1 MAETAS
7 AGVTGWLLA
16 GGEGRRMQ
24 GQDKGLVDYQ
34 GRPLAAWVLNSLAP
48 QCQTL
53 RISANRNLDRYAR
66 LLNDVRDAGSPAS
79 PGHWPEAVWPD
90 DPDLAPQSGPL
101 AGLITAMRHTD
112 TEWLMVAPCDMP
124 HLPHDLVARLMQ
136 RAVQTNANIVIPCTE
151 SDTPEPRHH
160 WVCGLIRKRVC
171 PDTLHQFV
179 NGERKVGHWVRT
191 QSWSSVTFPDTSAFA
206 NMNSLETL
214 RGRD

>member
-1 MAETAS
+1 MAEAAS
-7 AGVTGWLLA
+7 ADVTGWLLA

-34 GRPLAAWVLNSLAP
+34 GRPLAAWVLSSLAP

-53 RISANRNLDRYAR
+53 RISANRNLDRYAQ
-66 LLNDVRDAGSPAS
+66 LLLQASGGHLDAPQN
-79 PGHWPEAVWPD
+79 AVFPD
-90 DPDLAPQSGPL
+90 DPDLEPRSGPL

-136 RAVQTNANIVIPCTE
+136 QAVQTNADIVIPCTE
-151 SDTPEPRHH
+151 SGTPEPHHH

-179 NGERKVGHWVRT
+179 NGERKVGHWVRS
-191 QSWSSVTFPDTSAFA
+191 QSWSSVSFNDTSAFA

>member
-34 GRPLAAWVLNSLAP
+34 GRPLASWVLRSLAP

-53 RISANRNLDRYAR
+53 RISANRNLDRYAH
-66 LLNDVRDAGSPAS
+66 LLLEASGRQLDAPQD
-79 PGHWPEAVWPD
+79 AVFPD
-90 DPDLAPQSGPL
+90 DPDLEPRSGPL

-136 RAVQTNANIVIPCTE
+136 QAAQTNADIVIPCTE
-151 SDTPEPRHH
+151 SGTPEPRHH

-179 NGERKVGHWVRT
+179 NGERKVGHWVRS

>member
-1 MAETAS
+1 MAEAAS
-7 AGVTGWLLA
+7 ADVTGWLLA

-34 GRPLAAWVLNSLAP
+34 GRPLAAWVLSSLAP

-53 RISANRNLDRYAR
+53 RISANRNLDRYAQ
-66 LLNDVRDAGSPAS
+66 LLLQASGGHLDAPQN
-79 PGHWPEAVWPD
+79 AVVPD
-90 DPDLAPQSGPL
+90 DPDLEPRSGPL

-136 RAVQTNANIVIPCTE
+136 QAVQTNADIVIPCTE
-151 SDTPEPRHH
+151 SGTPEPHHH

-179 NGERKVGHWVRT
+179 NGERKVGHWVRS
-191 QSWSSVTFPDTSAFA
+191 QSWSSVSFNDTSAFA

>member
-1 MAETAS
+1 MVEAVST
-7 AGVTGWLLA
+7 GVTGWLLA

-34 GRPLAAWVLNSLAP
+34 GQPLATWVLNSLAP

-53 RISANRNLDRYAR
+53 HISANRNLDRYAQ
-66 LLNDVRDAGSPAS
+66 LLHEATGAS
-79 PGHWPEAVWPD
+79 SAESSQAVFPD
-90 DPDLAPQSGPL
+90 DPDLEPRSGPL

-112 TEWLMVAPCDMP
+112 TDWLMVAPCDMP

-136 RAVQTNANIVIPCTE
+136 QALQSNADIVIPCTE
-151 SDTPEPRHH
+151 SSAQEPRHH
-160 WVCGLIRKRVC
+160 WVCGLIRKLVC

-179 NGERKVGHWVRT
+179 NGERKVGHWVRS
-191 QSWSSVTFPDTSAFA
+191 QSWSSVSFPDTSAFA
-206 NMNSLETL
+206 NMNTLETL

>member
-1 MAETAS
+1 
-7 AGVTGWLLA
+7 
-16 GGEGRRMQ
+16 MQ

-34 GRPLAAWVLNSLAP
+34 GRPLAAWVLSSLAP

-53 RISANRNLDRYAR
+53 RISANRNLDRYAQ
-66 LLNDVRDAGSPAS
+66 LLLQASGGHLDAPQN
-79 PGHWPEAVWPD
+79 AVVPD
-90 DPDLAPQSGPL
+90 DPDLEPRSGPL

-136 RAVQTNANIVIPCTE
+136 QAVQTNADIVIPCTE
-151 SDTPEPRHH
+151 SGTPEPHHH

-179 NGERKVGHWVRT
+179 NGERKVGHWVRS
-191 QSWSSVTFPDTSAFA
+191 QSWSSVSFNDTSAFA

>member
-1 MAETAS
+1 MDETTSAS
-7 AGVTGWLLA
+7 VTAWLLA

-34 GRPLAAWVLNSLAP
+34 GRPLAAWVLSCLAP
-48 QCQTL
+48 QCDTL
-53 RISANRNLDRYAR
+53 RISANRNLARYEQLRQEANKACAR
-66 LLNDVRDAGSPAS
+66 PSDAAPPVG
-79 PGHWPEAVWPD
+79 VYPD
-90 DPDLAPQSGPL
+90 DPDLEPRSGPL
-101 AGLITAMRHTD
+101 AGIITAMRHTD

-136 RAVQTNANIVIPCTE
+136 QAAQTNADIVIPCTE
-151 SDTPEPRHH
+151 SSTPEPRFH

-179 NGERKVGHWVRT
+179 NGERKVGHWVRS